1 MTQHRHELSYERIPD
16 GLIPQTH
23 FEVAQRPGFGE
34 IDYGQLLK
42 IRGFDRRSR
51 NDSDTCPRCDQVS
64 DCPIP

>member
-34 IDYGQLLK
+34 IHHGQLLTN
-42 IRGFDRRSR
+42 G
-51 NDSDTCPRCDQVS
+51 P
-64 DCPIP
+64 